1 MKGILYTLCI
11 YSHVVDLPPPS
22 PPHRQTGGVEGG
34 GARIAVCKHTD
45 PLHIIT
51 SAYIIVFI
59 HCPNSSA
66 YSATGYIIVCIQG
79 KASHWFSSG
88 TMSGATQW
96 SSAYTVSTRL
106 SPATSTQQKTPNLF
120 WKVFAVGVQFHA
132 LSSRFDLI
140 FKEYPQAQR
149 KGNLWQFLGP
159 VEKNLTFL

>member
-1 MKGILYTLCI
+1 MSKARKLSEGGGAVKGILYTLCI
-11 YSHVVDLPPPS
+11 YSHVVDL

-79 KASHWFSSG
+79 KAS
-88 TMSGATQW
+88 
-96 SSAYTVSTRL
+96 
-106 SPATSTQQKTPNLF
+106 P
-120 WKVFAVGVQFHA
+120 
-132 LSSRFDLI
+132 
-140 FKEYPQAQR
+140 
-149 KGNLWQFLGP
+149 
-159 VEKNLTFL
+159 